1 MLFPFSLTKNDQLVS
16 SDDSPL
22 ILVGR
27 PENFSLLSNRRRD
40 FDGPRVDVGYLG
52 TKMRTKITNQQSF
65 QMGVKDVC

>member
-27 PENFSLLSNRRRD
+27 PENFSLLSNRRRN
-40 FDGPRVDVGYLG
+40 FDGPRVDVGIPG
-52 TKMRTKITNQQSF
+52 DKNEN
-65 QMGVKDVC
+65 KDY